1 MAVTAT
7 EAQLT
12 ALLTAH
18 GGQVLYAE
26 RDGVVTA
33 AAAQTG
39 DVPWNLDRI
48 DARSGLDGSF
58 SYTAIGEG
66 VTIYVVDSGVRVTHV
81 EFAHANG
88 SAGSRAS
95 SGYDFV
101 SNDPNADDCDGCA
114 AFVLRLICC
123 SSRADDSYHF
133 HPR

>member
-12 ALLTAH
+12 ALLTAYA
-18 GGQVLYAE
+18 GQVKYAE
-26 RDGVVTA
+26 RDTVVRA
-33 AAAQTG
+33 SASQTG